1 MSSATPLN
9 GLVVCL
15 ADVEIDELVGAV
27 EVLVQEGFT
36 NFSLPIGN
44 ADFEEFVGIYGA
56 RARLGAHAL
65 RNTDDVARLVALGG
79 TFAFFD
85 LPHADGV
92 RAAAEAGLAVYA
104 QAMTPAEVRDVL
116 ELPVTAAMLYPADI
130 VGHAMA
136 LRLEA
141 IGLGDKVVP
150 RGAVGAYAA
159 GEWAKS
165 GAPAICVD
173 NTLLGD
179 ALVGGDLSA
188 LRDRCASFI
197 QVQKKHF
204 AA

>member
-1 MSSATPLN
+1 MSSATPLS

-15 ADVEIDELVGAV
+15 TDVEIDELVGAV

-44 ADFEEFVGIYGA
+44 TDFEEFVGIYGA
-56 RARLGAHAL
+56 RARIGAHGL
-65 RNTDDVARLVALGG
+65 RGSDDVTRLLEVGG

-85 LPHADGV
+85 LPDADGV

-104 QAMTPAEVRDVL
+104 QAMTPAEVREVL
-116 ELPVTAAMLYPADI
+116 ELPVAAAMLYPADI

-136 LRLEA
+136 ARLEA

-159 GEWAKS
+159 GEWAKA
-165 GAPAICVD
+165 GVPAVCVD

-179 ALVGGDLSA
+179 ALVGGDLAA
-188 LRDRCASFI
+188 LRDRCSSFI
-197 QVQKKHF
+197 QVQEKHF
-204 AA
+204 PA